1 MPDPPE
7 RVTDADPSAC
17 ADNAQATQTE
27 LGEFYREFYLP
38 LVRRVIRKHGL
49 EFQDAHDLVQDAF
62 TLAISKL
69 DPGRSPKGWL
79 DQVVDHLSANFRRK
93 RGRRAKLLAQWSPSP
108 RRETSLNGTS
118 DDD

>member
-1 MPDPPE
+1 
-7 RVTDADPSAC
+7 VC
-17 ADNAQATQTE
+17 AENAHATETE

-69 DPGRSPKGWL
+69 NPAKNPKAWL
-79 DQVVDHLSANFRRK
+79 YQVVDHLCANFRRK
-93 RGRRAKLLAQWSPSP
+93 RGRRAKLLAQWNPSP
-108 RRETSLNGTS
+108 RREISLNGS
-118 DDD
+118 RDDD